1 MTPTLTQSQNTKPE
15 LLAPCGSM
23 ESLYAALKAG
33 CDAVY
38 IGGQMFSARQNAEN
52 FSHENIKEAVEEC
65 HRRGVKIYQAIN
77 IAVFD
82 NEIESLADEVKFACD
97 SGIDGLIVQDRA
109 VERIVLE
116 SCPEMPIHAS
126 TQMTLH
132 FPDGVLWAY
141 DHGYSRVV
149 LSRELDRE
157 TIEKL
162 SELGVETEI
171 FVHGA
176 LCMSVSG
183 QCYLSAMIGSRSA
196 NRGLCA
202 GACRLPFSSVGR
214 PKDRYALSLK
224 DLTLI
229 EDAEELQNI
238 GVSSLK
244 IEGRMK
250 RPEYVSAAT
259 GEFRAALQGED
270 YDYELLRSA
279 FSRSGFTDGYFSGK
293 RDGSMFGARS
303 YEDVTD
309 MTASLTQIH
318 EKYKSEYPRF
328 TLSMTLTVR
337 RGENATLTATDGME
351 LVTISGEIPQEAV
364 NRPLS
369 LEAAVSQLG
378 KLGGTLYRPG
388 EISAEIDEGLMLPLS
403 ELNSLRRQAVE
414 KLDSLRQEKLTIR
427 KSFTPADYFPEI
439 PGKPKKPISY
449 WVSVEKLSQL
459 ELINCDRAIIPLSL
473 AVDYINAGFDPKKAI
488 LSPPRFTLHAEKVEA
503 DLKAARALGFKT
515 AMATNSGYIRM
526 LERLGFDMVGGYGL
540 NITNSLS
547 ADEYALDGLKALTL
561 SYELKAAQLSDIR
574 TAVPKG
580 AILYGR
586 LPLMVMANCP
596 IKAETGCKACSH
608 SLTDRLGT
616 VFPVKC
622 QMHEGE
628 DYNELLNSKILYL
641 PEKLFHFDIDFGIL
655 MFTDESPEE
664 VRAVLEDYE
673 TRTARMYGKGCTNG
687 LYFRGVQ

>member
-1 MTPTLTQSQNTKPE
+1 MTLTQNQNTEPE

-23 ESLYAALKAG
+23 ESLLAALKAG

-52 FSHENIKEAVEEC
+52 FSHEDIIEAAKEC

-82 NEIESLADEVKFACD
+82 SEIESLADEVKFACEA
-97 SGIDGLIVQDRA
+97 GIDGLIVQDRA

-116 SCPEMPIHAS
+116 SCPEMPLHAS

-132 FPDGVLWAY
+132 FADGILWAQG
-141 DHGYSRVV
+141 HGYSRVV

-157 TIEKL
+157 TIEEL

-202 GACRLPFSSVGR
+202 GACRLPFSSIGKPR
-214 PKDRYALSLK
+214 DKYALSLK

-229 EDAEELQNI
+229 NDANDLQNM

-259 GEFRAALQGED
+259 GEFRAALDGED

-279 FSRSGFTDGYFSGK
+279 FSRSGFTDGYFQGR

-309 MTASLTQIH
+309 MTASLTHIH
-318 EKYKSEYPRF
+318 EKYKSECPRF
-328 TLSMTLTVR
+328 LLSMTLTVR
-337 RGENATLTATDGME
+337 RNEPAILTATDGAE
-351 LVTISGEIPQEAV
+351 RVTISGAIPQEAI

-369 LEAAVSQLG
+369 VEAAVSQLG

-388 EISAEIDEGLMLPLS
+388 EITAEIEPGLMLPLS

-414 KLDSLRQEKLTIR
+414 AIDSLRQERLTVR
-427 KSFTPADYFPEI
+427 KDFTLANYLPEI

-459 ELINCDRAIIPLSL
+459 ELIDCDRAIIPLSL
-473 AVDYINAGFDPKKAI
+473 AEDYINAGFDPKKAI

-503 DLKAARALGFKT
+503 DLKSAMTLGFET

-526 LERLGFDMVGGYGL
+526 LERLGFDMVGGFGL

-547 ADEYALDGLKALTL
+547 ADEYALDGLSALTL
-561 SYELKAAQLSDIR
+561 SFELKAAQLSGIR

-608 SLTDRLGT
+608 SLTDRTGT

-622 QMHEGE
+622 RMHEGE
-628 DYNELLNSKILYL
+628 DYNELLNSKTLYI
-641 PEKLFHFDIDFGIL
+641 PDKLGHFDIDFGIL

-664 VRAVLEDYE
+664 VRAVLEDYKSGIS
-673 TRTARMYGKGCTNG
+673 RRDGKDYTNG

>member
-1 MTPTLTQSQNTKPE
+1 MSIGNIKPE

-23 ESLYAALKAG
+23 ESLAAALKSG

-38 IGGQMFSARQNAEN
+38 IGGLNFSARQNAGN
-52 FSHENIKEAVEEC
+52 FSHEDILEAVGEC

-82 NEIESLADEVKFACD
+82 SELESLAEEIKFACD
-97 SGIDGLIVQDRA
+97 AGIDGLIVQDRA
-109 VERIVLE
+109 VERIVRE
-116 SCPEMPIHAS
+116 SCPDMPLHAS

-132 FPDGVLWAY
+132 FADGVLWANEHDY
-141 DHGYSRVV
+141 KRVV

-157 TIEKL
+157 TIRKL

-202 GACRLPFSSVGR
+202 GACRLPFSSTGKPR
-214 PKDRYALSLK
+214 DKYALSLK

-259 GEFRAALQGED
+259 GEFRAALDGKE

-279 FSRSGFTDGYFSGK
+279 FSRSGFTDGYYSGK
-293 RDGSMFGARS
+293 RDSTMFGARS

-318 EKYKSEYPRF
+318 EKYKSECPRF
-328 TLSMTLTVR
+328 ELSMRLTVK
-337 RGENATLTATDGME
+337 RGENATLTATDGVETTTFM
-351 LVTISGEIPQEAV
+351 GAIPQEAI
-364 NRPLS
+364 NRPLTTD
-369 LEAAVSQLG
+369 AAVSQLG
-378 KLGGTLYRPG
+378 KLGGTLYRAG
-388 EISAEIDEGLMLPLS
+388 EITAEIDDGLMLPLS
-403 ELNSLRRQAVE
+403 ELNYLRRQAVE
-414 KLDSLRQEKLTIR
+414 HFDKIRQDRLTVI
-427 KSFTPADYFPEI
+427 KDFTPASYLPEA
-439 PGKPKKPISY
+439 PEKPKKPASW

-459 ELINCDRAIIPLSL
+459 EQIDCERVIIPLSL
-473 AVDYINAGFDPKKAI
+473 AKSYIESGRDPKNAI
-488 LSPPRFTLHAEKVEA
+488 ISPPRFTLHAEKVEA
-503 DLKAARALGFKT
+503 NLREAKALGFDK
-515 AMATNSGYIRM
+515 AMATNSGYVYM
-526 LERLGFDMVGGYGL
+526 LPRLGFETVGGFGL

-547 ADEYALDGLKALTL
+547 ADEYALDGLSALTL
-561 SYELKAAQLSDIR
+561 SFELKAAQLSGIR
-574 TAVPKG
+574 AAVPKG

-586 LPLMVMANCP
+586 LPLMIMANCP
-596 IKAETGCKACSH
+596 IKAETGCHNCSH
-608 SLTDRLGT
+608 SLTDRTGT
-616 VFPVKC
+616 VFPVQC
-622 QMHEGE
+622 RMTGGE
-628 DYNELLNSKILYL
+628 DYNELLNSKTLYL
-641 PEKLFHFDIDFGIL
+641 PDKLGYFDIDFGIL
-655 MFTDESPEE
+655 MFTDESTEE
-664 VRAVLEDYE
+664 IKAILEDYK
-673 TRTARMYGKGCTNG
+673 TQTPRKSGKEWTNG
-687 LYFRGVQ
+687 LYFRGVL

>member
-1 MTPTLTQSQNTKPE
+1 MSISNIKPE

-23 ESLYAALKAG
+23 ESLEAALKSG

-38 IGGQMFSARQNAEN
+38 IGGLNFSARQNAGN
-52 FSHENIKEAVEEC
+52 FSHADILSAAGEC
-65 HRRGVKIYQAIN
+65 HRHSVKIYQAIN

-82 NEIESLADEVKFACD
+82 SELESLAEEIKFACEA
-97 SGIDGLIVQDRA
+97 GIDGLIVQDRA
-109 VERIVLE
+109 VERIARE
-116 SCPEMPIHAS
+116 SCPDMPLHAS

-132 FPDGVLWAY
+132 FADGVLWAKE
-141 DHGYSRVV
+141 HANKRVD

-157 TIEKL
+157 TIRKL

-202 GACRLPFSSVGR
+202 GACRLPFSSTGKPR
-214 PKDRYALSLK
+214 DKYALSLK

-229 EDAEELQNI
+229 EDADELQNI

-259 GEFRAALQGED
+259 GEFRAALDGKE

-279 FSRSGFTDGYFSGK
+279 FSRSGFTDGYYSGK
-293 RDGSMFGARS
+293 RDCTMFGARS

-318 EKYKSEYPRF
+318 EKYKSESPRF
-328 TLSMTLTVR
+328 GLSMNLTVK
-337 RGENATLTATDGME
+337 RGEPSVLTATDG
-351 LVTISGEIPQEAV
+351 VDSATFTGAIPQEAI
-364 NRPLS
+364 NRPLTA
-369 LEAAVSQLG
+369 EAAVSQLG
-378 KLGGTLYRPG
+378 KLGGTLYRAG
-388 EISAEIDEGLMLPLS
+388 EITAEIEPRLMLPLS

-414 KLDSLRQEKLTIR
+414 HFDKIRQSKLTVR
-427 KSFTPADYFPEI
+427 KPFTPASYLPEV
-439 PGKPKKPISY
+439 PEKPKKPVSW
-449 WVSVEKLSQL
+449 WVSVERLSQL
-459 ELINCDRAIIPLSL
+459 EQTDCERVIIPLSL
-473 AVDYINAGFDPKKAI
+473 AKSYIESGRDPKKAI
-488 LSPPRFTLHAEKVEA
+488 ISPPRFTLHAEKVEA
-503 DLKAARALGFKT
+503 DLQEAKALGFDE
-515 AMATNSGYIRM
+515 ALATNSGYTRM
-526 LERLGFDMVGGYGL
+526 LPRLGFETIGGFGL

-547 ADEYALDGLKALTL
+547 ADEYALDGLSALTL
-561 SYELKAAQLSDIR
+561 SYELRAAQLSGIK

-580 AILYGR
+580 AVLYGR
-586 LPLMVMANCP
+586 LPLMIMANCP
-596 IKAETGCKACSH
+596 IKAETGCRTCSK
-608 SLTDRLGT
+608 SLTDRTGT

-622 QMHEGE
+622 RMIGGE
-628 DYNELLNSKILYL
+628 DYNELLNSKTLYL
-641 PEKLFHFDIDFGIL
+641 PDKLGYFDIDFGIL
-655 MFTDESPEE
+655 MFTDESPKE
-664 VRAVLEDYE
+664 VKAVLGDYQAGIS
-673 TRTARMYGKGCTNG
+673 RRDGKDYTNG
-687 LYFRGVQ
+687 LYFRGVL

>member
-1 MTPTLTQSQNTKPE
+1 MDSINTKPE

-23 ESLYAALKAG
+23 ESLYAALKSG

-38 IGGQMFSARQNAEN
+38 IGGRLFSARQNAEN
-52 FSHENIKEAVEEC
+52 FSHEDILDAVGVC
-65 HRRGVKIYQAIN
+65 HRHGVKIYQAIN

-82 NEIESLADEVKFACD
+82 SEIPKLLDEIKFACD

-109 VERIVLE
+109 VERIVRE
-116 SCPEMPIHAS
+116 SCPEMPLHAS

-132 FPDGVLWAY
+132 FSDGVLWAKEH
-141 DHGYSRVV
+141 DYSRVV
-149 LSRELDRE
+149 LSRELSQDIIRH
-157 TIEKL
+157 L
-162 SELGVETEI
+162 SGLGVETEI

-202 GACRLPFSSVGR
+202 GACRLPFSSTGKPR
-214 PKDRYALSLK
+214 DKYALSLK

-229 EDAEELQNI
+229 EDAEELNEI
-238 GVSSLK
+238 GASSLK

-259 GEFRAALQGED
+259 GEFRAALDGKA
-270 YDYELLRSA
+270 YDYNLLRSA
-279 FSRSGFTDGYFSGK
+279 FSRSGFTDGYFRGK
-293 RDGSMFGARS
+293 HDSDMFGARS

-309 MTASLTQIH
+309 MTSSLSLIH
-318 EKYKSEYPRF
+318 EKYKSEFQRF
-328 TLSMTLTVR
+328 TLSMSLTIR
-337 RGENATLTATDGME
+337 RQENAVLTATDGVE
-351 LVTISGEIPQEAV
+351 TVTIMGAVPQEAI
-364 NRPLS
+364 NRPLTP
-369 LEAAVSQLG
+369 EAAASQLG

-388 EISAEIDEGLMLPLS
+388 EITAEIEPGLMLPLS

-414 KLDSLRQEKLTIR
+414 KLDNLRQEKLTL
-427 KSFTPADYFPEI
+427 KKPFTPADYLPEAYEMA
-439 PGKPKKPISY
+439 KKQTKW
-449 WVSVEKLSQL
+449 WVSVERIAQL
-459 ELINCDRAIIPLSL
+459 EKVNCDRVIIPLSL
-473 AVDYINAGFDPKKAI
+473 AEEYVNAGYDPKKAI

-503 DLKAARALGFKT
+503 ELTAAKALGFKT
-515 AMATNSGYIRM
+515 AMASNSGYVRM
-526 LERLGFDMVGGYGL
+526 LPRLGFGTVGGFGL

-561 SYELKAAQLSDIR
+561 SYELKAAQLNGIR
-574 TAVPKG
+574 ASVPKG
-580 AILYGR
+580 AVLFGR

-608 SLTDRLGT
+608 SLTDRTGT
-616 VFPVKC
+616 VFPVTC
-622 QMHEGE
+622 RMRDGE

-641 PEKLFHFDIDFGIL
+641 PDKLSYFNIDFGIL

-664 VRAVLEDYE
+664 AKEILEDY
-673 TRTARMYGKGCTNG
+673 RSGISHRDGRDYTNG
-687 LYFRGVQ
+687 LYFRGVL

>member
-1 MTPTLTQSQNTKPE
+1 MSNIENKPE

-23 ESLYAALKAG
+23 ESLAAALRSG

-38 IGGQMFSARQNAEN
+38 IGGLSFSARQNAGN
-52 FSHENIKEAVEEC
+52 FSHEDILEAVGEC

-82 NEIESLADEVKFACD
+82 SELEALAEEIKFACD
-97 SGIDGLIVQDRA
+97 AGIDGLIVQDRA
-109 VERIVLE
+109 VERIVRE
-116 SCPEMPIHAS
+116 SCPDMPLHAS

-132 FPDGVLWAY
+132 FTDGILWAKEHDY
-141 DHGYSRVV
+141 KRVV

-157 TIEKL
+157 TIRKL

-202 GACRLPFSSVGR
+202 GACRLPFSSTGKPR
-214 PKDRYALSLK
+214 DKYALSLK

-259 GEFRAALQGED
+259 GEFRAALSGEE

-279 FSRSGFTDGYFSGK
+279 FSRSGFTDGYYSGK
-293 RDGSMFGARS
+293 RDATMFGARS

-328 TLSMTLTVR
+328 RLSMRLSVK
-337 RGENATLTATDGME
+337 RGEPSILTATDGVE
-351 LVTISGEIPQEAV
+351 TATFTGAIPQEAI
-364 NRPLS
+364 NRPLTTD
-369 LEAAVSQLG
+369 AAVSQLG
-378 KLGGTLYRPG
+378 KLGGTLYRAG
-388 EISAEIDEGLMLPLS
+388 EITAEIDDELMLPLS

-414 KLDSLRQEKLTIR
+414 HFDKIRQDRLTVI
-427 KSFTPADYFPEI
+427 KDFTPASYLPEA
-439 PGKPKKPISY
+439 PEKPKKPVSW

-459 ELINCDRAIIPLSL
+459 E
-473 AVDYINAGFDPKKAI
+473 
-488 LSPPRFTLHAEKVEA
+488 
-503 DLKAARALGFKT
+503 
-515 AMATNSGYIRM
+515 
-526 LERLGFDMVGGYGL
+526 
-540 NITNSLS
+540 
-547 ADEYALDGLKALTL
+547 
-561 SYELKAAQLSDIR
+561 
-574 TAVPKG
+574 
-580 AILYGR
+580 
-586 LPLMVMANCP
+586 
-596 IKAETGCKACSH
+596 
-608 SLTDRLGT
+608 
-616 VFPVKC
+616 
-622 QMHEGE
+622 
-628 DYNELLNSKILYL
+628 
-641 PEKLFHFDIDFGIL
+641 
-655 MFTDESPEE
+655 
-664 VRAVLEDYE
+664 
-673 TRTARMYGKGCTNG
+673 
-687 LYFRGVQ
+687 

>member
-1 MTPTLTQSQNTKPE
+1 MINTKPE
-15 LLAPCGSM
+15 LLSPCGSM
-23 ESLYAALKAG
+23 ESLAAALKSG

-52 FSHENIKEAVEEC
+52 FSHENIIEAVNEC

-82 NEIESLADEVKFACD
+82 SEIEKLADEIKFACD
-97 SGIDGLIVQDRA
+97 AGIDGLIVQDRA
-109 VERIVLE
+109 VERIVRE
-116 SCPEMPIHAS
+116 SCPEMPVHAS

-132 FPDGVLWAY
+132 FSDGVEWAAE
-141 DHGYSRVV
+141 HGYSRVV

-157 TIEKL
+157 TIRKL

-202 GACRLPFSSVGR
+202 GACRLPFSSTGKPR
-214 PKDRYALSLK
+214 DKYSLSLK

-229 EDAEELQNI
+229 EDADELQNM

-259 GEFRAALQGED
+259 GEFRAALDGKD

-279 FSRSGFTDGYFSGK
+279 FSRSGFTDGYFSGS

-309 MTASLTQIH
+309 MTSSLTQIH
-318 EKYKSEYPRF
+318 EKYKSEFQRF
-328 TLSMTLTVR
+328 GLSMRLDVK
-337 RGENATLTATDGME
+337 RGEPATLTTTDGTE
-351 LVTISGEIPQEAV
+351 TITLAGAVPQEAI
-364 NRPLS
+364 NRPLTS
-369 LEAAVSQLG
+369 EAAVSQLG
-378 KLGGTLYRPG
+378 KLGGTLYHAG
-388 EISAEIDEGLMLPLS
+388 EITAEIEPGLMLPLS

-414 KLDSLRQEKLTIR
+414 TLDNLRQERLTV
-427 KSFTPADYFPEI
+427 KKPFTPADYLPEV
-439 PGKPKKPISY
+439 PKTPKKPVSY
-449 WVSVEKLSQL
+449 WVSVEKISQL
-459 ELINCDRAIIPLSL
+459 DLIDCERVIIPLSL
-473 AVDYINAGFDPKKAI
+473 AKEYVNAGYDPKKAI
-488 LSPPRFTLHAEKVEA
+488 LSPPRFTLHEEKVEA
-503 DLKAARALGFKT
+503 DLIAANSLGFGT
-515 AMATNSGYIRM
+515 AMATNSGYVRM
-526 LERLGFDMVGGYGL
+526 LQRLGYEVIGGFGL

-547 ADEYALDGLKALTL
+547 ADEYALDGLSALTL
-561 SYELKAAQLSDIR
+561 SFELKAGQLSGIR

-580 AILYGR
+580 AILYGN
-586 LPLMVMANCP
+586 LPLMVLANCP
-596 IKAETGCKACSH
+596 IKAETGCRNCH
-608 SLTDRLGT
+608 RTLTDRTGT
-616 VFPVKC
+616 TFPVKC
-622 QMHEGE
+622 RMHEGE
-628 DYNELLNSKILYL
+628 DYNELLNSKNLYL
-641 PEKLFHFDIDFGIL
+641 PDKQSYFDIDFGIL
-655 MFTDESPEE
+655 MFTEESAEE
-664 VRAVLEDYE
+664 VKEILEDYKAGIS
-673 TRTARMYGKGCTNG
+673 RRDGKEYTNG
-687 LYFRGVQ
+687 LYFRGVL

>member
-1 MTPTLTQSQNTKPE
+1 MSNIENKPE

-23 ESLYAALKAG
+23 ESLAAALKSG

-38 IGGQMFSARQNAEN
+38 IGGLNFSARQNAGN
-52 FSHENIKEAVEEC
+52 FSHEDILEAVGEC
-65 HRRGVKIYQAIN
+65 HRHGVKIYQAIN

-82 NEIESLADEVKFACD
+82 SELESLAEEINFACD
-97 SGIDGLIVQDRA
+97 AGIDGLIVQDRA
-109 VERIVLE
+109 VERIVRE
-116 SCPEMPIHAS
+116 SCPDMPLHAS

-132 FPDGVLWAY
+132 FADGVLWAKEHDY
-141 DHGYSRVV
+141 KRVV

-157 TIEKL
+157 TIRKL

-202 GACRLPFSSVGR
+202 GACRLPFSSTGKPR
-214 PKDRYALSLK
+214 DKYALSLK

-259 GEFRAALQGED
+259 GEFRAALNGEE

-279 FSRSGFTDGYFSGK
+279 FSRSGFTDGYYSGK
-293 RDGSMFGARS
+293 RDAAMFGARS

-318 EKYKSEYPRF
+318 EKYKSEAPRF
-328 TLSMTLTVR
+328 GLSMKLTVK
-337 RGENATLTATDGME
+337 RGENATLTATDGVD
-351 LVTISGEIPQEAV
+351 LATFTGAIPQEAI
-364 NRPLS
+364 NRPLTTD
-369 LEAAVSQLG
+369 AAVSQLG
-378 KLGGTLYRPG
+378 KLGGTLYRAG
-388 EISAEIDEGLMLPLS
+388 EITAEIDDGLMLPLS
-403 ELNSLRRQAVE
+403 ELNSLRRQAIE
-414 KLDSLRQEKLTIR
+414 HFDKIRQEKLTVR
-427 KSFTPADYFPEI
+427 KPFASASYLPEV
-439 PGKPKKPISY
+439 PVKPKKPITY

-459 ELINCDRAIIPLSL
+459 EQIDCERVIIPLSL
-473 AVDYINAGFDPKKAI
+473 AKSYIESGFDPKKAI
-488 LSPPRFTLHAEKVEA
+488 ISPPRFTLHAEKVEA
-503 DLKAARALGFKT
+503 DLREAKALGFDE
-515 AMATNSGYIRM
+515 AMATNSGYVYM
-526 LERLGFDMVGGYGL
+526 LPRLGFEAIGSFGL

-547 ADEYALDGLKALTL
+547 ADEYALDGLSALTL
-561 SYELKAAQLSDIR
+561 SFELKAAQLSGIR

-586 LPLMVMANCP
+586 LPLMITANCP

-608 SLTDRLGT
+608 SLTDRTGT

-622 QMHEGE
+622 RMSGGE
-628 DYNELLNSKILYL
+628 DYNELLNSKTLYL
-641 PEKLFHFDIDFGIL
+641 PDKLGYFDIDFGIL

-664 VRAVLEDYE
+664 VKAVLDDYKAGIS
-673 TRTARMYGKGCTNG
+673 RRDGKDYTNG
-687 LYFRGVQ
+687 LYFRGVL

>member
-1 MTPTLTQSQNTKPE
+1 MSTDNIKPE
-15 LLAPCGSM
+15 LLAPGGSM
-23 ESLYAALKAG
+23 ESLAAALKSG

-38 IGGQMFSARQNAEN
+38 IGGRLFSARQNAEN
-52 FSHENIKEAVEEC
+52 FSHENITEAVETC
-65 HRRGVKIYQAIN
+65 HRHGVKIYQAIN

-82 NEIESLADEVKFACD
+82 SEIPQLADEIKFACD

-109 VERIVLE
+109 VERIVRE
-116 SCPEMPIHAS
+116 SCPEMPLHAS

-132 FPDGVLWAY
+132 FADGVLWAAE
-141 DHGYSRVV
+141 HGYSRVV
-149 LSRELDRE
+149 LSRELSRDIIR
-157 TIEKL
+157 KL
-162 SELGVETEI
+162 SDLGVETEI

-202 GACRLPFSSVGR
+202 GACRLPFSSVGK

-229 EDAEELQNI
+229 EDAEELQTL

-259 GEFRAALQGED
+259 GEFRAALQGEE

-279 FSRSGFTDGYFSGK
+279 FSRSGFTDGYYSGK
-293 RDGSMFGARS
+293 RDAAMFGARS

-309 MTASLTQIH
+309 MSSSLSRIH
-318 EKYKSEYPRF
+318 DKYKSEYPRF
-328 TLSMTLTVR
+328 TLSMKLTVR
-337 RGENATLTATDGME
+337 RGEDTVLTATDGTE
-351 LVTISGEIPQEAV
+351 TVTITGAVPQEAI
-364 NRPLS
+364 NRPLTRD
-369 LEAAVSQLG
+369 AAVSQLG

-388 EISAEIDEGLMLPLS
+388 EITAEIDPGLMLPLS

-414 KLDSLRQEKLTIR
+414 FFDKIRQNTLTIR
-427 KSFTPADYFPEI
+427 KPFTTANYFPEA
-439 PGKPKKPISY
+439 PERLRKPIQ
-449 WVSVEKLSQL
+449 WWISVEKLSQL
-459 ELINCDRAIIPLSL
+459 DGADCDRVIIPLSL
-473 AVDYINAGFDPKKAI
+473 TEAYINAGFDPKKAI
-488 LSPPRFTLHAEKVEA
+488 LSPPRFTLHAERVEA
-503 DLKAARALGFKT
+503 ELTAAKALGFEC
-515 AMATNSGYIRM
+515 AMATNTGYVRM
-526 LERLGFDMVGGYGL
+526 LERLGFDTIGGFGL

-561 SYELKAAQLSDIR
+561 SYELKAAQLSDVR
-574 TAVPKG
+574 TSVPKG

-596 IKAETGCKACSH
+596 IKAETGCRNCSH
-608 SLTDRLGT
+608 TLTDRTGT
-616 VFPVKC
+616 VFPVQC
-622 QMHEGE
+622 RMHDGC
-628 DYNELLNSKILYL
+628 DYNELLNSKTLYL
-641 PEKLFHFDIDFGIL
+641 PDKLGYFDVDFGIL
-655 MFTDESPEE
+655 MFTDERPEE
-664 VRAVLEDYE
+664 VKEILEDYKAGIS
-673 TRTARMYGKGCTNG
+673 RRDGKDYTNG
-687 LYFRGVQ
+687 LYFRGIL